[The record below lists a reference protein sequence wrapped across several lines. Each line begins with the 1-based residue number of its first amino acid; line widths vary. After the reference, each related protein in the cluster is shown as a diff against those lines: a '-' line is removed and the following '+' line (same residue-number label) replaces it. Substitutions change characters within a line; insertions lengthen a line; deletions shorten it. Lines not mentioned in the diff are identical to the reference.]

1 VRELPIAVQPGTG
14 YDLLICGPL
23 IADRTTDRRIK
34 TAPEIRRQ
42 ARAVDDGALARA
54 FDRIGRD
61 PFVSLLG
68 FAHARTEDPTAANVV
83 AALREAEAREV
94 VLAMVGYYRR
104 AYRVVTPPSVIR
116 DAVDG
121 DRDAIR
127 QVIKTSYPGVGHWQ
141 HSLRNALGRPN
152 EEVRDELVT
161 TLARWHETGFGEM
174 EQDVATIQAA
184 HAERVRELVATRELD
199 AVLEELAPG
208 MTFAG
213 EVGQSLVVLS
223 PSALIHPGWAITDF
237 GSNLVILYPV
247 PPGGQQPDEPP
258 GRLVV
263 MAKALGDD
271 LRVRALRE
279 LRGGPLTA
287 SELARR
293 LDVPRTSLQHH
304 ISILVNS
311 GLARVATD
319 DARWGRLWL
328 RPEAIAELS
337 ELANAWI
344 LADVEP
350 EDERVQG
357 GAI

>member
-23 IADRTTDRRIK
+23 IVDRTTDRRIA

-42 ARAVDDGALARA
+42 ARAVDDGALARG
-54 FDRIGRD
+54 FEKIGRD
-61 PFVSLLG
+61 PFISLLG
-68 FAHARTEDPTAANVV
+68 FAHARTEDPTAVNVI
-83 AALREAEAREV
+83 AALREADARDV
-94 VLAMVGYYRR
+94 VLTMVGYYRR

-127 QVIKTSYPGVGHWQ
+127 QFLKTSYPSVGHWQ
-141 HSLRNALGRPN
+141 HSLRSLLGRPH
-152 EEVRDELVT
+152 EDVRSELVS
-161 TLARWHETGFGEM
+161 TLARWLETGFGEM
-174 EQDVATIQAA
+174 EPDIAAAQAA
-184 HAERVRELVATRELD
+184 DAERARDLVATRELD
-199 AVLEELAPG
+199 AVLEDLAPG
-208 MTFAG
+208 ITFAG
-213 EVGQSLVVLS
+213 EVGQSLVVLT
-223 PSALIHPGWAITDF
+223 PSTLIHPGWAITDF
-237 GSNLVILYPV
+237 GSSLVILYPM
-247 PPGGQQPDEPP
+247 PPSGAQPGDPP
-258 GRLVV
+258 AKLVLL
-263 MAKALGDD
+263 AKALGDD

-304 ISILVNS
+304 IAILVNS

-337 ELANAWI
+337 DLATGWI

-350 EDERVQG
+350 EDERVRG